1 MKLNRKGYTL
11 IELLAVILIIGLVLG
26 FSTYGIINA
35 INSSKEKAAA
45 LSENSIKEAAE
56 TYATEKNDDSSYWL
70 DTTDEGNK
78 YFCITIEELMNK
90 GLLDKKANIKS
101 KDFDIH
107 SYVLVKKNKV
117 TMVNSK
123 AEILTKDKANS
134 DGYKVCMGNIVNEE
148 VTDYPKLDNGTSY
161 TDEIHVQFTD
171 ATTNPS
177 STMSDKVCMYGDS
190 SANIK
195 ETGVIEGNT
204 CKLQGLKQNEKYY
217 LRVCMK
223 TSRESYLCSNTESR
237 NTKVI
242 KKPTY
247 TLSSNTLTIKYN
259 NANING
265 EAKYYFK
272 STVKGTSNI
281 NVNRCTISN
290 NIFTCDRSTTTNIEK
305 DTWYQSSSNQI
316 NISYTTTGK
325 VKVTSRTVDKSN
337 NYNESTKDFTINK
350 YTITFIKEP
359 ADKIGG
365 GTINIAKSCYAISG
379 QNCSITSPTI
389 ERKGYSIVGWNATKD
404 ATKSTWNANTSKNIS
419 SSATYYPITKAYIVT
434 IKFSTNNGSLT
445 SPTVSST
452 GNTYKWRENNGIIER
467 TNANGSTYSDSFF
480 KINYNSSTASDG
492 LPNYNYSKYLKITKT
507 GYSAVFKEEWKCK
520 SGCTTSGK
528 TYDQSVAYKAND
540 FCDATNKDCTVV
552 LGVNWKINTYTITY
566 NANGGNE
573 SNQTQEVKYGETW
586 TTKDK
591 IFTKTGYTQV
601 GWNTKADG
609 SGTTYSLK
617 KLQKAKK
624 EGNLTLYAKWKVN
637 TYTITYNANGGN
649 ESNQTQEVKYGE
661 TWTTKDKIFTKTGYT
676 QVGWNTKA
684 DGSGT
689 TYSLKKLQKAKKE
702 GNLTLYAKWKVN
714 TYTITYNANG
724 GTGVPSSQTKTYGKS
739 LTLSSTKPT
748 RTGYTFLGWATS
760 SSATKATYTAGG
772 KYTANSDAT
781 LYAVWKDT
789 TPPTMDWGPS
799 TGTTWCTGKEVWV
812 KCSDNGSGMKE
823 TYMNDNG
830 TVTTGTTTTSQ
841 GMSTRSGN
849 KKTYLRCTDKAGNV
863 TEKTIWNYYV
873 KDRYCT
879 DIYYCRRAEFGC
891 EIYNAKAASP
901 CSCKNYTYSDWKA
914 DYTSKYTLSESAC
927 KAKNKQEDLQRV
939 ICTYKQRTCN
949 CGHWSRTKTCISW
962 NICRSSAFGCQTY
975 NQGNCGC
982 NSYSCSY

>member
-237 NTKVI
+237 STLQV

-265 EAKYYFK
+265 KAKYYFK

-281 NVNRCTISN
+281 NVKRCTLSN
-290 NIFTCDRSTTTNIEK
+290 NIFTCDRNTTTIEK

-325 VKVTSRTVDKSN
+325 AKVTARTVDKSN
-337 NYNESTKDFTINK
+337 NYSESTKNFEVVN
-350 YTITFIKEP
+350 YTITFDP
-359 ADKIGG
+359 LGG
-365 GTINIAKSCYAISG
+365 KASFTTKKVKPNGVYG
-379 QNCSITSPTI
+379 DLPTATK
-389 ERKGYSIVGWNATKD
+389 RGYTLVGWSMKNLFYYKNIIENDNLSYTNGVFKQKSADTRTELQWKIQGFKGNEYVKNLTATKVQKSGTVYLTFTKDSSFDNLRFGINGAKIDTLVRFD
-404 ATKSTWNANTSKNIS
+404 AYSLTDGKTYTISAKILNSTQGSVSWNNLQLEEGRTATTYQEGTIS
-419 SSATYYPITKAYIVT
+419 SSTKVT
-434 IKFSTNNGSLT
+434 ANSDH
-445 SPTVSST
+445 TVYALWT
-452 GNTYKWRENNGIIER
+452 
-467 TNANGSTYSDSFF
+467 
-480 KINYNSSTASDG
+480 
-492 LPNYNYSKYLKITKT
+492 P
-507 GYSAVFKEEWKCK
+507 
-520 SGCTTSGK
+520 
-528 TYDQSVAYKAND
+528 
-540 FCDATNKDCTVV
+540 
-552 LGVNWKINTYTITY
+552 NTYTITY
-566 NANGGNE
+566 NANGGAGSMGNTVV
-573 SNQTQEVKYGETW
+573 NYGTN
-586 TTKDK
+586 TT
-591 IFTKTGYTQV
+591 IRNNTFTKTGYTFA
-601 GWNTKADG
+601 GWTTRTDG
-609 SGTTYSLK
+609 MDDGYNWTGWSGTWKYVDGQYGISNNTLK
-617 KLQKAKK
+617 
-624 EGNLTLYAKWKVN
+624 LYA
-637 TYTITYNANGGN
+637 I
-649 ESNQTQEVKYGE
+649 
-661 TWTTKDKIFTKTGYT
+661 
-676 QVGWNTKA
+676 
-684 DGSGT
+684 
-689 TYSLKKLQKAKKE
+689 
-702 GNLTLYAKWKVN
+702 
-714 TYTITYNANG
+714 
-724 GTGVPSSQTKTYGKS
+724 
-739 LTLSSTKPT
+739 
-748 RTGYTFLGWATS
+748 
-760 SSATKATYTAGG
+760 
-772 KYTANSDAT
+772 
-781 LYAVWKDT
+781 WKDT
-789 TPPTMDWGPS
+789 TPPSMDYGPS

-812 KCSDNGSGMKE
+812 SCSDSGSGMKE

-873 KDRYCT
+873 KDRSCT

-891 EIYNAKAASP
+891 ETCSYGTSANYCGTDYDMSRWQKVSAESHAVYGST
-901 CSCKNYTYSDWKA
+901 SCKKYEYSGTYNKVDCVYGSR
-914 DYTSKYTLSESAC
+914 TCICTKYTRPT
-927 KAKNKQEDLQRV
+927 KAK
-939 ICTYKQRTCN
+939 
-949 CGHWSRTKTCISW
+949 S
-962 NICRSSAFGCQTY
+962 CRSCGFGCDLY
-975 NQGNCGC
+975 KQGNCGC